1 MTGNRLPEGLAA
13 SRDSRAKGNSIMP
26 ILSIISTLSTSP
38 APAQAP
44 RRRGFSLLEMLV
56 VVALIGL
63 LLGISTSILAGMK
76 EKARGTVTRD
86 TAKQLAEAWT
96 RHLQALGEWPD
107 TILDFPTSDSAHLK
121 ILNRMSGDTPS
132 LGYYF
137 LETKEKERDEGLKDS
152 WGNLF
157 SLWFDTDYD
166 GQVPHPAK
174 PSETIK
180 AAVVVASPGK
190 DGKMGTNDDIVVY

>member
-1 MTGNRLPEGLAA
+1 M
-13 SRDSRAKGNSIMP
+13 
-26 ILSIISTLSTSP
+26 STLSTSL

-107 TILDFPTSDSAHLK
+107 AIRNASETSAFSADSAHLK
-121 ILNRMSGDTPS
+121 ILNRMSGNTPS
-132 LGYYF
+132 MGYYF
-137 LETKEKERDEGLKDS
+137 LETKEKERTEGLKDS
-152 WGNLF
+152 WGHLF

-166 GQVPHPAK
+166 GQVPNPAK
-174 PSETIK
+174 AGQQIK